1 MLDSRYE
8 INFSLP
14 VYLSVTRSSDDGFNH
29 KLADRVNMA
38 RVTQAGKI
46 SPYWAVICPISNPVV
61 PTLNSLIIPN
71 TKWGFPAALGLGI
84 LQMAT

>member
-29 KLADRVNMA
+29 KLENLVDMA
-38 RVTQAGKI
+38 SVSQVGN
-46 SPYWAVICPISNPVV
+46 SPPYWA
-61 PTLNSLIIPN
+61 II
-71 TKWGFPAALGLGI
+71 
-84 LQMAT
+84 